1 MKTSQTELKVLPWC
15 GGYELYDGVLH
26 VGRVER
32 HGLNWLVL
40 KNMAGMVV
48 RKHRNADEL
57 LRPLVEY
64 RRIVRGEHGRIV

>member
-1 MKTSQTELKVLPWC
+1 MKTTQTEIKILPWC

-32 HGLNWLVL
+32 RGLNWLVL
-40 KNMAGMVV
+40 KNGLGMVM

-64 RRIVRGEHGRIV
+64 RRIVRKEQGRVV